1 MRERM
6 DTIPADLETLV
17 FEKSRINEAKLEAF
31 GFLKSEYGYV
41 IRIPFHDGEFRA
53 DITVRKDG
61 TVHGT
66 VIETEME
73 EEYLPL
79 RVASQTSAFVSTI
92 RQEYY
97 DLLCRIREE
106 AFDDQLFVSSQ
117 ANRLAERI
125 ITQWNDAY
133 DRPFERAKESVV
145 FRVPG
150 SQHWY
155 GLVMRVERNKIC
167 GGDDSTL
174 VEIINLKADD
184 SEQEKLICET
194 GIYPAWHMNKKKWIS
209 VLLDDT
215 LKDDRIFSLI
225 RTSRKLVSGN
235 AVQKA
240 SNEWIVP
247 ANPNY
252 FDLYSYLRMNSIRD
266 WSQPVNAK
274 PGDIVYIYSAAPD
287 SAIVFKT
294 IVVESDLPN
303 PYYPSSS
310 RRKKSMRLKV
320 VKRYPKELLTM
331 KVLRTFGVRSMQG
344 SKRVPLELKKVIDS
358 LADID

>member
-1 MRERM
+1 M
-6 DTIPADLETLV
+6 DAIPADLETLV
-17 FEKSRINEAKLEAF
+17 FEKSRINTARLEAF
-31 GFLKSEYGYV
+31 GFLKTEEGYE
-41 IRIPFHDGEFRA
+41 IHIPFHNDEFRA
-53 DITVRKDG
+53 EIRVAKNG
-61 TVHGT
+61 TVTGT

-106 AFDDQLFVSSQ
+106 AFDNQLFVGAQ
-117 ANRLAERI
+117 ANRLADMI
-125 ITQWNDAY
+125 ISRWNDAC
-133 DRPFERAKESVV
+133 DHPFEKSRDSVV

-150 SQHWY
+150 SQRWY
-155 GLVMRVERNKIC
+155 GLVMRVERNRIC
-167 GGDDSTL
+167 GGDNSGL
-174 VEIINLKADD
+174 VEVLNLKAEDA
-184 SEQEKLICET
+184 EQEKLICET
-194 GIYPAWHMNKKKWIS
+194 GIYPAYHMNKKKWIS

-215 LKDDRIFSLI
+215 LRDERIFALI
-225 RTSRKLVSGN
+225 RKSRNLVSGN

-252 FDLYSYLRMNSIRD
+252 FDLYAYLRMNSIRD

-303 PYYPSSS
+303 PYYPASSK
-310 RRKKSMRLKV
+310 RKKRMRLKV
-320 VKRYPKELLTM
+320 VKRYPRELLTM

>member
-1 MRERM
+1 M
-6 DTIPADLETLV
+6 DAIPADLETLV
-17 FEKSRINEAKLEAF
+17 FEKSRINEARLEKF
-31 GFLKSEYGYV
+31 GFLKSADGFH
-41 IRIPFHDGEFRA
+41 ISIPFHDDEFQA
-53 DITVRKDG
+53 EIEVHKDG
-61 TVHGT
+61 SVHGT

-97 DLLCRIREE
+97 DLLCKIREE
-106 AFDDQLFVSSQ
+106 AFDDQLFVSAQ
-117 ANRLAERI
+117 ANRLADMI
-125 ITQWNDAY
+125 LTQWNDTF
-133 DRPFERAKESVV
+133 DHPFEKSKESVV

-150 SQHWY
+150 SQRWY
-155 GLVMRVERNKIC
+155 GLVMRVERNRIC
-167 GGDDSTL
+167 GGDDTGL
-174 VEIINLKADD
+174 VEVMNLKAEDA
-184 SEQEKLICET
+184 EQEKLICET

-215 LKDDRIFSLI
+215 LKDERIFSLI

-252 FDLYSYLRMNSIRD
+252 FNLYSYLRMNSVRD

-274 PGDIVYIYSAAPD
+274 PGDIVYIYSSAPD

-303 PYYPSSS
+303 PYYPASSK
-310 RRKKSMRLKV
+310 RKKSMRLKV

-344 SKRVPLELKKVIDS
+344 SKHVPLELKKVIDS

>member
-1 MRERM
+1 M
-6 DTIPADLETLV
+6 DAIPSDLETLV
-17 FEKSRINEAKLEAF
+17 FEKSRMNAEKLQAF
-31 GFLKSEYGYV
+31 GFLETDEGYF
-41 IRIPFHDGEFRA
+41 ISLPFHDGEFCA
-53 DITVRKDG
+53 EITVCRNG
-61 TVHGT
+61 SVHGR

-79 RVASQTSAFVSTI
+79 RVASQTSAFVSTV

-97 DLLCRIREE
+97 DLLCQIREA
-106 AFDDQLFVSSQ
+106 AFDDQLFVSPQ
-117 ANRLAERI
+117 ANRIAQRI
-125 ITQWNDAY
+125 IGEFGDSY
-133 DRPFERAKESVV
+133 DCPFERAKENVV

-150 SQHWY
+150 NQRWY
-155 GLVMRVERNKIC
+155 GLVMRVERSKVA
-167 GGDDSTL
+167 GGEDDTL
-174 VEIINLKADD
+174 TEIINLKADET
-184 SEQEKLICET
+184 EQEKLICES

-215 LKDDRIFSLI
+215 LKDERIFALI
-225 RTSRKLVSGN
+225 RESRQLVSGRS
-235 AVQKA
+235 VSKA
-240 SNEWIVP
+240 MNEWIVP

-252 FDLYSYLRMNSIRD
+252 FDLYSYLRMNAVRD

-274 PGDIVYIYSAAPD
+274 PGDVVYIYSSAPD
-287 SAIVFKT
+287 SAILYKT

-303 PYYPSSS
+303 PYYPATS

-358 LADID
+358 LADIE

>member
-1 MRERM
+1 M
-6 DTIPADLETLV
+6 DAIPADLETLV
-17 FEKSRINEAKLEAF
+17 FEKSRINTARLEAF
-31 GFLKSEYGYV
+31 GFLKTEEGYE
-41 IRIPFHDGEFRA
+41 IHIPFHNDEFRA
-53 DITVRKDG
+53 EIRVAKNG
-61 TVHGT
+61 TVTGT

-106 AFDDQLFVSSQ
+106 AFDDQLFVGAQ
-117 ANRLAERI
+117 ANRLADMI
-125 ITQWNDAY
+125 ISRWNDAC
-133 DRPFERAKESVV
+133 DHPFEKSRDSVV

-150 SQHWY
+150 SQRWY
-155 GLVMRVERNKIC
+155 GLVMRVERNRIC
-167 GGDDSTL
+167 GGDDSGL
-174 VEIINLKADD
+174 VEVLNLKAEDA
-184 SEQEKLICET
+184 EQEKLICET
-194 GIYPAWHMNKKKWIS
+194 GIYPAYHMNKKKWIS

-215 LKDDRIFSLI
+215 LRDERIFALI
-225 RTSRKLVSGN
+225 RKSRNLVSGN

-252 FDLYSYLRMNSIRD
+252 FDLYAYLRMNSIRD

-303 PYYPSSS
+303 PYYPAS
-310 RRKKSMRLKV
+310 
-320 VKRYPKELLTM
+320 
-331 KVLRTFGVRSMQG
+331 
-344 SKRVPLELKKVIDS
+344 SKRKIPRR
-358 LADID
+358 